1 MQRRDQPLRCVSAPE
16 SEIKTMV
23 RIDLLELCVSVRECA
38 CVSHMRQHLRG
49 TVSTRFLCEL
59 RGLVREF
66 LRQGRGEGR
75 STSRLASRTPS
86 EQKSRVNK
94 ESRRPQ
100 SHTLDFVRFFF
111 LGGGDIGSRRA
122 PPHPPRLGRAH
133 SLLLCRL
140 KTSKKNKTTTLKSCS
155 HFTPTATAHI
165 LRTGAGV

>member
-1 MQRRDQPLRCVSAPE
+1 MRFSLE

-23 RIDLLELCVSVRECA
+23 RMDLLELCVSVRESA

-66 LRQGRGEGR
+66 LRQGRGEGP

-86 EQKSRVNK
+86 EQKSCVNK

-100 SHTLDFVRFFF
+100 SHTLDFVSFF
-111 LGGGDIGSRRA
+111 LGGGGPGGVTSGAAASPR
-122 PPHPPRLGRAH
+122 PPRLGRAH
-133 SLLLCRL
+133 SQLLCRL